1 MKLDDILRTLRHF
14 RSTIPVDVEG
24 LALALGIKVR
34 KGFLGPKIS
43 GVIERIDDGFEI
55 EVNADHPQTRQR
67 FTIAHEIGH
76 FVLHRALMGD
86 GNVDDCVYRSDG
98 SVKNNRI
105 GPRQETQANKF
116 AAWLL
121 MPSEA
126 IAELRKTG
134 IDDARTMARRL
145 DVSEGAMK
153 IRLGIA

>member
-1 MKLDDILRTLRHF
+1 
-14 RSTIPVDVEG
+14 
-24 LALALGIKVR
+24 
-34 KGFLGPKIS
+34 
-43 GVIERIDDGFEI
+43 
-55 EVNADHPQTRQR
+55 
-67 FTIAHEIGH
+67 
-76 FVLHRALMGD
+76 MGD